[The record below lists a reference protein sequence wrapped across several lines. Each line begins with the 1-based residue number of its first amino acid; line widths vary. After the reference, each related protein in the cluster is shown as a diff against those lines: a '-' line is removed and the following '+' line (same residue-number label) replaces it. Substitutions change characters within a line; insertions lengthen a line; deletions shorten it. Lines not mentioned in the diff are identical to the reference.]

1 VRGSVTTGERGQGI
15 PMSKS
20 SQIRLQGAWVIGE
33 PEADLR
39 FQVRDLGVV
48 EGNDNLVHAV
58 NNRGQFVGGAINQQ
72 TGAIEAFLAS
82 NGTRTMLGTLGGS
95 FSAAH
100 GVNNHGH
107 VVGGSLCQEDEDF
120 RAFLF
125 RNGRLYDLN
134 SLLPNEV
141 EWQLTQAL
149 GINDR
154 GQIVGIG
161 TWGGKDH
168 AFLLTPI
175 SSQEK
180 KLPGGNFR
188 GLKRRST

>member
-1 VRGSVTTGERGQGI
+1 VRGSVTTSERGQAI
-15 PMSKS
+15 PMSKN

-33 PEADLR
+33 SDADLR
-39 FQVRDLGVV
+39 FQIRDLGAV
-48 EGNDNLVHAV
+48 EGNDNLVHAI
-58 NNRGQFVGGAINQQ
+58 NNRGQFVGGAINRE
-72 TGAIEAFLAS
+72 TGAIEAFLS

-134 SLLPNEV
+134 SLLPNEA

-168 AFLLTPI
+168 AFLMTPV
-175 SSQEK
+175 SSQDK
-180 KLPGGNFR
+180 KRPEGNSR

>member
-1 VRGSVTTGERGQGI
+1 VRGSVTTGGRGQGI
-15 PMSKS
+15 SMSKN

-33 PEADLR
+33 SDADLR
-39 FQVRDLGVV
+39 FQIRDLGVV
-48 EGNDNLVHAV
+48 EGNDNLVHAI
-58 NNRGQFVGGAINQQ
+58 NNGGQFVGGAINPE

-125 RNGRLYDLN
+125 RNGKLYDLS
-134 SLLPNEV
+134 SLLPNEG

-168 AFLLTPI
+168 AFLLTPV
-175 SSQEK
+175 SPQDK
-180 KLPGGNFR
+180 KLPGENFR

>member
-1 VRGSVTTGERGQGI
+1 
-15 PMSKS
+15 MSKN
-20 SQIRLQGAWVIGE
+20 SQIRLHGAWVIGE
-33 PEADLR
+33 GDADLR
-39 FQVRDLGVV
+39 FQIRDLGVV
-48 EGNDNLVHAV
+48 EGNDNLVHAI
-58 NNRGQFVGGAINQQ
+58 NNRGQFVGGAINQK

-134 SLLPNEV
+134 WLLPKEA

-149 GINDR
+149 GINDH

-161 TWGGKDH
+161 TWGGQDR
-168 AFLLTPI
+168 AFLLTPV
-175 SSQEK
+175 SSQDN
-180 KLPGGNFR
+180 KLPEGNFR
-188 GLKRRST
+188 GLKKRSP